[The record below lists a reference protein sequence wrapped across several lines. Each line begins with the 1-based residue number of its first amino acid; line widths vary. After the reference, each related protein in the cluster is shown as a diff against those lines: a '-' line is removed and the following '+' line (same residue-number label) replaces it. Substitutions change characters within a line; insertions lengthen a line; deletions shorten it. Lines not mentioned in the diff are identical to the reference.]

1 LDWCF
6 VASGPYPLLASP
18 FTTPL
23 FFFCWHRKLSLIH
36 ITTMATNDI
45 PNNLKYTP
53 IGVEGVVEVNAHLV
67 GGSVID
73 SLRRTFTIDSQMEQG
88 DYFMDRSLDLLEKHL
103 QLMLLHEQVPIK
115 KSYLKSVFNYL
126 CCAAEPLK

>member
-1 LDWCF
+1 
-6 VASGPYPLLASP
+6 
-18 FTTPL
+18 
-23 FFFCWHRKLSLIH
+23 
-36 ITTMATNDI
+36 MANDI
-45 PNNLKYTP
+45 PKNLKYTP

-103 QLMLLHEQVPIK
+103 QMMLLREQITIQQG
-115 KSYLKSVFNYL
+115 YMESVFHDL
-126 CCAAEPLK
+126 CCSAESLKRDALTYQGTGPQKRVKLKGLQWLPAPKVLPSQKV